1 MRATG
6 LRLSMMLVIFLMYL
20 GNRLLVDMV
29 MIMNVGRGH
38 QLMVMIINDIDIQNN
53 DCGDDD
59 SHPVGSSSPSE
70 SKTARSLRSLC
81 SILWQRVMMM
91 TMTMVLL

>member
-1 MRATG
+1 
-6 LRLSMMLVIFLMYL
+6 MMLVIFLMYL
-20 GNRLLVDMV
+20 VNRLLMDMV
-29 MIMNVGRGH
+29 MIMWGE
-38 QLMVMIINDIDIQNN
+38 VMIINDIDIQDH

-70 SKTARSLRSLC
+70 SKTALSLRSLC

-91 TMTMVLL
+91 IVVLL

>member
-6 LRLSMMLVIFLMYL
+6 FRLSMMLVIFLMYL
-20 GNRLLVDMV
+20 GNRLLMDMV
-29 MIMNVGRGH
+29 MIMWGE
-38 QLMVMIINDIDIQNN
+38 VMILNDIDIQDH

-59 SHPVGSSSPSE
+59 WHPVGSSSPSE

-91 TMTMVLL
+91 IMIMVLL